1 LYAPKETHGREAF
14 AGFTIS
20 IDAMDRLTTEPA
32 EPAAQPPSLEDSVGS
47 AIRELRLRHALTL
60 AQVAE
65 LANLS
70 RGMLSKIETGQTTA
84 GLDTLSRIA
93 RALGVPMAL
102 LFNKYDAT
110 GTNAQHV
117 KRGQGMEVVRRGTKS
132 GHTYHLLAYD
142 QGPVKLFEP
151 FLITMDDDSQR
162 YPIFQHPGTEFLY
175 MLEGQIEYRC
185 GQQTYL
191 LEPGDSLTF
200 QGTLPHGPERLVT
213 CPIKFLS
220 VILYPQSSPV

>member
-1 LYAPKETHGREAF
+1 
-14 AGFTIS
+14 
-20 IDAMDRLTTEPA
+20 MDRLITALP
-32 EPAAQPPSLEDSVGS
+32 AQPPSLEQSVGS

-65 LANLS
+65 MANLS
-70 RGMLSKIETGQTTA
+70 RGMLSKIETGQATA
-84 GLDTLSRIA
+84 GLDTLSRVA

-110 GTNAQHV
+110 GASAQHI

-200 QGTLPHGPERLVT
+200 QGTLPHGPERLVA

-220 VILYPQSSPV
+220 VILYPQSPPA